1 MDNDSMNFHN
11 IVDSTVSI
19 KQNTFLTNLNNLIVR
34 GCMLEM

>member
-19 KQNTFLTNLNNLIVR
+19 KQNTFLNNLIVR